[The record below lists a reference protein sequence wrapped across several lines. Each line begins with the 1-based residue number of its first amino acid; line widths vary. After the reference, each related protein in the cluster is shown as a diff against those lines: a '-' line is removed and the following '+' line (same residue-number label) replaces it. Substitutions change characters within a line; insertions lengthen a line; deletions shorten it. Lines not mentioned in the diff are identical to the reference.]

1 MKRIVFLISL
11 ILLPALCFSQ
21 PSIIFDSAEHDLG
34 EITQGDVMRHTFEFM
49 NSGDEDLLIGKLS
62 SS

>member
-1 MKRIVFLISL
+1 MKKIVFLICF
-11 ILLPALCFSQ
+11 ITLPAICFSQ
-21 PSIIFDSAEHDLG
+21 PSIVFDSAEHDLG
-34 EITQGDVMRHTFEFM
+34 EITQGDVMRHTFEFI